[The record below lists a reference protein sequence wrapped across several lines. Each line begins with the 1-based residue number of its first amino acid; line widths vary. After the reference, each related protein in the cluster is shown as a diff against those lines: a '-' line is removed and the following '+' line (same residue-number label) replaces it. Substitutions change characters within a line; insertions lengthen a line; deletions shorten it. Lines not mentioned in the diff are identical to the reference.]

1 MSILRDK
8 TSIAFSVSKSSNYS
22 LLEFESKIREVSEEI
37 SNGGYLFLL
46 TEYSQHF
53 QPTVSYESLALR
65 TLMGSPL
72 NRNTDWLFFGNGVI
86 RGYTPAKKKL
96 SSTWQWVILQKSGER
111 TLAKRHTSSQL
122 QLSKSA
128 IPVSHPAF
136 TRDVANNVWHLNE
149 STLIKT
155 SLHRFRALLTWPDEQ
170 LIHFHNLQKKT
181 NIPYLKMDLS
191 QDLIGVAEK
200 SIYYWDSLDTL
211 F

>member
-22 LLEFESKIREVSEEI
+22 LLEFESKIRELSEEI

-136 TRDVANNVWHLNE
+136 TRDVANNVWHLIPNGH
-149 STLIKT
+149 L
-155 SLHRFRALLTWPDEQ
+155 
-170 LIHFHNLQKKT
+170 NL
-181 NIPYLKMDLS
+181 
-191 QDLIGVAEK
+191 
-200 SIYYWDSLDTL
+200 
-211 F
+211 

>member
-1 MSILRDK
+1 MSISKDK
-8 TSIAFSVSKSSNYS
+8 TSIAISVSKSSNYS
-22 LLEFESKIREVSEEI
+22 PLEFQSKIKELSEEI

-46 TEYSQHF
+46 TEYSQDF
-53 QPTVSYESLALR
+53 QPTVSYESVTLR

-111 TLAKRHTSSQL
+111 TLAKRHTASQM

-128 IPVSHPAF
+128 IPVGHPAF

-155 SLHRFRALLTWPDEQ
+155 SLHRFRALLTWPDQ
-170 LIHFHNLQKKT
+170 RLIHFQNLQKKT

-191 QDLIGVAEK
+191 KDLIGVAEK
-200 SIYYWDSLDTL
+200 SVYYWDCLDTL

>member
-1 MSILRDK
+1 
-8 TSIAFSVSKSSNYS
+8 
-22 LLEFESKIREVSEEI
+22 
-37 SNGGYLFLL
+37 
-46 TEYSQHF
+46 
-53 QPTVSYESLALR
+53 
-65 TLMGSPL
+65 MGSPL

-86 RGYTPAKKKL
+86 RGYTPTKKKL

-111 TLAKRHTSSQL
+111 TLAKRHTASQL

-149 STLIKT
+149 STLINT

-181 NIPYLKMDLS
+181 NISYLKMDLS
-191 QDLIGVAEK
+191 QDLIGVAK
-200 SIYYWDSLDTL
+200 KTIYYWDSLDTL